1 MGESIVGGS
10 TLEESR
16 KAAQTS
22 NNYGKS
28 KLLRAS
34 YVLDIVLRTLHAIF

>member
-16 KAAQTS
+16 KAA
-22 NNYGKS
+22 
-28 KLLRAS
+28 LRES
-34 YVLDIVLRTLHAIF
+34 PNFYVPPMY